1 MARLGQAKGSLLV
14 HLRAFALEKHGEA
27 AWDDVLERLPF
38 EDRKILDGILIGG
51 GWYPV
56 GVWNRALDRY
66 LPLYFSEPKR
76 AMTELCQV
84 IANEDLRTVYKL
96 ILKVGT
102 PDFIMGKSGS
112 LWARYFD
119 TATLV
124 PTELAARKWHLQLEG
139 PRHEDEAPS
148 AYTCVGISA
157 WLTGG
162 LKMTGTALRIV
173 HTRCR
178 FEGSLVCEYEA
189 SW

>member
-1 MARLGQAKGSLLV
+1 MTRSGQAKGSLLV
-14 HLRAFALEKHGEA
+14 HLRGFVLRKHGDP
-27 AWDDVLERLPF
+27 AWKDVLERLPS
-38 EDRKILDGILIGG
+38 EDQKILGGILIMG

-66 LPLYFSEPKR
+66 LPTYFGDPMK
-76 AMTELCQV
+76 AMTELCHV
-84 IANEDLRTVYKL
+84 IARDDLTTHYKL

-124 PTELAARKWHLQLEG
+124 PRELAPCKWRLDLEG
-139 PRHEDEAPS
+139 SRLEDEAPS
-148 AYTCVGISA
+148 AYTCEGVCAWLISA
-157 WLTGG
+157 LKLTGTT
-162 LKMTGTALRIV
+162 LDIV
-173 HTRCR
+173 QTRCR
-178 FEGSLVCEYEA
+178 FVGSPVCEYEA